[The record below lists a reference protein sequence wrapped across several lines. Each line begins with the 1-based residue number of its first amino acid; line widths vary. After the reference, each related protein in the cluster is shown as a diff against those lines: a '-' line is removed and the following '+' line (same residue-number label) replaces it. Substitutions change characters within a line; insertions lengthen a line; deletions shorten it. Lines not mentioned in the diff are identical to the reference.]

1 VWILC
6 WVLIKPNEVIIIFLS
21 LDKFSKMTHFVS
33 CKKSNDATSID
44 VLIFQLHSF
53 PRGIPLDMDR
63 KFNSHLWRTLWNKLD
78 TKL

>member
-1 VWILC
+1 MFV
-6 WVLIKPNEVIIIFLS
+6 VV
-21 LDKFSKMTHFVS
+21 DKFSKMTHFIS
-33 CKKSNDATSID
+33 CKKSNDAASID
-44 VLIFQLHSF
+44 VLIFKEIVQLHSF